1 MLLPFEVPEE
11 FKLMQSVEAVSRAR
25 WNGFADEIKLVA
37 LFRPDFI
44 PTQLIEP
51 MLSLWGLE
59 NLYTDLFSD
68 DFLRRVYAQ
77 AHTLNKLRGTQSSLD
92 TFRDATNIGY
102 VFDIV
107 RDSTGSPESIDFWIS
122 NPPGVALDPQ
132 QIEYAVQGYESLL
145 PQKVRINRPV
155 GIITQVTSE
164 PQVVSLY
171 TQIDYYTSSNF

>member
-11 FKLMQSVEAVSRAR
+11 FNLMQSVEAVTRVR
-25 WNGFADEIKLVA
+25 WNAFADEIKLVA

-44 PTQLIEP
+44 PTQLIKP
-51 MLSLWGLE
+51 MLTLWGLE

-68 DFLRRVYAQ
+68 DFLRRVYSQ
-77 AHTLNKLRGTQSSLD
+77 AHNLNKFRGTQESLNI
-92 TFRDATNIGY
+92 FRDATNIGY

-107 RDSTGSPESIDFWIS
+107 RGGDGSPESIDFWIA

-145 PQKVRINRPV
+145 PQKVSINRPV
-155 GIITQVTSE
+155 GIITSISSE
-164 PQVVSLY
+164 PQVVNLY
-171 TQIDYYTSSNF
+171 TQIDYYTISNF